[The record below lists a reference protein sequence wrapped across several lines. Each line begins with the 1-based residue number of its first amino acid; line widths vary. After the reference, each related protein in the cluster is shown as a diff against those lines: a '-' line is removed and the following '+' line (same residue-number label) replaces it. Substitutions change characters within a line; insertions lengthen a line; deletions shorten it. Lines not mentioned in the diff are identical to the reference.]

1 MTTALTVSLT
11 VNVSVFTSTSN
22 TFVEYNRF
30 VKYLDDLAVYLAVT
44 VTCTP
49 LFIDLTVDYIFR

>member
-1 MTTALTVSLT
+1 MSLT